1 MTPQTERPMF
11 YWQKNLTFQMLVCP
25 IFMIINQKYKMK
37 FVLIISITVYI
48 NSIFAQCEDGEY
60 STIGVLDDI
69 NEEIYN
75 DDESVNAYSIFNW
88 TSDDVNRILSGNGIP
103 NHEVGTFPNS
113 NNPNS
118 ISEQSVNEVFS
129 LCPTI
134 VSESGEPVGG
144 PAGAIA
150 YAINSVKF
158 DPATAGRCNDQ
169 GECSLAQGQGNW
181 NIEALGHETFDFG
194 DDMNHA
200 HVQPNGQYHY
210 HGMPELLIDFLGD
223 DQGMTLVGWA
233 ADGFPVYAKYG
244 YSDPN
249 DSASDLIALQ
259 PSWKL
264 KENPDEGRPDTL
276 TALVGGPGQGTTN
289 PNIPIPMGAFTQDFE
304 YEEGYGDLDEC
315 NGRMGVTPEFPNGIY
330 YYMVTDDFPYF
341 TRCLKGELTAGGGG
355 VVPDCDDVPPGNP
368 CCGDGICGGPE
379 TENNCPEDC
388 AVGNIG
394 PSLINFSIYGDTVN
408 TSQESI
414 RIGFVLTAEDGEDYL
429 SSYILRLI
437 INGGPPNG
445 GEILESSGFFT
456 EGEMSSSIAST
467 IEIPMATTEGNW
479 NIRIILED
487 DLGAI
492 TNLGPNDLASLNF
505 QNYIYVS
512 NTILGSNYENMP
524 NQYLLYQNYPN
535 PFNPITTLRYN
546 VPEKIL
552 VRISIF
558 DISGNLIKMLVNEV
572 KNAGFYSARWGAIND
587 NGQPVSAGVYFYKIQ
602 AGNFVDTKK
611 MILLK

>member
-1 MTPQTERPMF
+1 M
-11 YWQKNLTFQMLVCP
+11 C
-25 IFMIINQKYKMK
+25 
-37 FVLIISITVYI
+37 LITIKHI
-48 NSIFAQCEDGEY
+48 NSFIESKKRHPMNNKIFIIILIVNMIHAQCDDDEY

-69 NEEIYN
+69 NEQIFN
-75 DDESVNAYSIFNW
+75 DDESVNAYSIYSW
-88 TSDDVNRILSGNGIP
+88 TSDDINRILTGNGIP

-113 NNPNS
+113 NNPNT
-118 ISEQSVNEVFS
+118 ISEQNVNEVFT
-129 LCPTI
+129 LCPI
-134 VSESGEPVGG
+134 LVSENGEPVGG

-210 HGMPELLIDFLGD
+210 HGIPELLIDFLGD
-223 DQGMTLVGWA
+223 NQGMTLVGWA
-233 ADGFPVYAKYG
+233 SDGFPVYARYG

-249 DSASDLIALQ
+249 DSTSELISLQ

-289 PNIPIPMGAFTQDFE
+289 PNLPIQMGAFTQDFE

-315 NGRMGVTPEFPNGIY
+315 NGRIGVTPEFPNGIY
-330 YYMVTDDFPYF
+330 YYVVTDEFPFF
-341 TRCLKGELTAGGGG
+341 TRCLKGDFDNAGGGD
-355 VVPDCDDVPPGNP
+355 VPDCNEVPPGNP

-379 TENNCPEDC
+379 TEDNCPEDC
-388 AVGNIG
+388 ATGNTG

-414 RIGFVLTAEDGEDYL
+414 RIGFVLTAEDSDDYL

-437 INGGPPNG
+437 INGGPPHG
-445 GEILESSGFFT
+445 GEILESSGSFD

-487 DLGAI
+487 DLGAV
-492 TNLGPNDLASLNF
+492 TNLGPNDLANLNF

-524 NQYLLYQNYPN
+524 NQYLLHQNYPN

-558 DISGNLIKMLVNEV
+558 DISGNTIKTLVNEI
-572 KNAGFYSARWGAIND
+572 KSAGFYSARWDAIND
-587 NGQPVSAGVYFYKIQ
+587 KGQSVSAGVYFCKIQ

>member
-1 MTPQTERPMF
+1 
-11 YWQKNLTFQMLVCP
+11 
-25 IFMIINQKYKMK
+25 
-37 FVLIISITVYI
+37 
-48 NSIFAQCEDGEY
+48 
-60 STIGVLDDI
+60 
-69 NEEIYN
+69 
-75 DDESVNAYSIFNW
+75 
-88 TSDDVNRILSGNGIP
+88 
-103 NHEVGTFPNS
+103 
-113 NNPNS
+113 
-118 ISEQSVNEVFS
+118 
-129 LCPTI
+129 
-134 VSESGEPVGG
+134 
-144 PAGAIA
+144 
-150 YAINSVKF
+150 
-158 DPATAGRCNDQ
+158 
-169 GECSLAQGQGNW
+169 
-181 NIEALGHETFDFG
+181 
-194 DDMNHA
+194 MNHA

-223 DQGMTLVGWA
+223 NQGMTLVGWA
-233 ADGFPVYAKYG
+233 SDGFPVYAKYG

-355 VVPDCDDVPPGNP
+355 GGGGVPDCDDVPPGNP
-368 CCGDGICGGPE
+368 CGGDGICGGPE

-414 RIGFVLTAEDGEDYL
+414 RIGFVLTAEDSEDYL

-492 TNLGPNDLASLNF
+492 TNLGPNDLADLNF

-512 NTILGSNYENMP
+512 NTILTSNYENMP
-524 NQYLLYQNYPN
+524 NQYLLHQNYPN
-535 PFNPITTLRYN
+535 PFNPITTLKYN

-572 KNAGFYSARWGAIND
+572 KNAGSYSARWGAINN

-611 MILLK
+611 LILLK